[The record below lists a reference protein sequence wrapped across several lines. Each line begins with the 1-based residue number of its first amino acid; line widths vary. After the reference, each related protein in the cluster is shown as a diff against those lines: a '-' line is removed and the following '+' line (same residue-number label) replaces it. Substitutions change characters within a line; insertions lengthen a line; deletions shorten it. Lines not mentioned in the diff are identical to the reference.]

1 MIGMRRDINL
11 SAAMVA
17 LAPKAMWSMRDNDY
31 EKLEWFS
38 EYIEKPS
45 KEALEAKVQ
54 ELLLDEPYA
63 VLREVRDWYLKESDW
78 TQSADIR
85 TIRGAEWCAAWD
97 TYRQELRDLTTT
109 FTPYFEGDSPNIM
122 GVTFPE
128 KPAS

>member
-11 SAAMVA
+11 SSALAV
-17 LAPKAMWSMRDNDY
+17 LAPKAMWSIRDNDY
-31 EKLEWFS
+31 EKIEWYS
-38 EYIEKPS
+38 EDFEKPT

-78 TQSADIR
+78 TQSADVR
-85 TIRGAEWCAAWD
+85 AIRGPVWCTAWD
-97 TYRQELRDLTTT
+97 SYRQELRDLTATC
-109 FTPYFEGDSPNIM
+109 TPYFEGDSPSVM

-128 KPAS
+128 KPSS

>member
-1 MIGMRRDINL
+1 MIGMRKHIDIS
-11 SAAMVA
+11 SALVA
-17 LAPKAMWSMRDNDY
+17 LAPKAMWSIKDNDY
-31 EKLEWFS
+31 DKLEWFN
-38 EYIEKPS
+38 EDIEKPS

-54 ELLLDEPYA
+54 ELLLNEPYA

-85 TIRGAEWCAAWD
+85 SIRGAEWCAAWD
-97 TYRQELRDLTTT
+97 SYRQELRDLTTT

>member
-11 SAAMVA
+11 SSALAI
-17 LAPKAMWSMRDNDY
+17 LAPKAMWSIRDNDY
-31 EKLEWFS
+31 EKIEWYS
-38 EYIEKPS
+38 EDFEKPT

-78 TQSADIR
+78 TQSADVR
-85 TIRGAEWCAAWD
+85 AIRGPEWCAAWD
-97 TYRQELRDLTTT
+97 SYRQELRDLTTT

-128 KPAS
+128 KPTA